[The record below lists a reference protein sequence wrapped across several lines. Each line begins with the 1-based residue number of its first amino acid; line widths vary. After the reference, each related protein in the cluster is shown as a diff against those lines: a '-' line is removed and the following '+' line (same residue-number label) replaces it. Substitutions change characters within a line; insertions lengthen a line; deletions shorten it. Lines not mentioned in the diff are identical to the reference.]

1 MSKALV
7 APVSRLDRLFAENPA
22 VGVATGFAILAA
34 LVIVTV
40 YLGGITVEALDSTI
54 APLVNKLVL
63 FLEARRLP
71 RFIVAKTIE
80 GLYGEYAAALPYVFA
95 SPI

>member
-1 MSKALV
+1 V
-7 APVSRLDRLFAENPA
+7 APVSRLDRLFTENPA

-54 APLVNKLVL
+54 APLVNNLVL
-63 FLEARRLP
+63 FLEARGLLG
-71 RFIVAKTIE
+71 FVTIE